1 MSSSDRRHP
10 VPAQLFRH
18 LPSSGSSANAEHSW
32 LEHPGPTAH
41 HPQRFATHDPS
52 PQTMGLAG
60 VFEFAKKQLAGGG
73 KQIHSEHRRT
83 SAGSPVPAMLSQSG
97 MCERS
102 ELAANDS
109 DGGRCRGSRMGG
121 VSDGL
126 HSTFSQRLVF
136 ISIPPS
142 ASVLFSSTSNP
153 RPAPCF
159 QCPQKN

>member
-1 MSSSDRRHP
+1 MQNTLSCSS
-10 VPAQLFRH
+10 
-18 LPSSGSSANAEHSW
+18 
-32 LEHPGPTAH
+32 
-41 HPQRFATHDPS
+41 QRFATHDPS

-60 VFEFAKKQLAGGG
+60 VFEFAKNSWQEAESRSTLSIAGHPQGARCLPCC
-73 KQIHSEHRRT
+73 HRAACASE
-83 SAGSPVPAMLSQSG
+83 A
-97 MCERS
+97 S

-142 ASVLFSSTSNP
+142 ASVLFSSVFHLQPASCFHLHFTLVQ
-153 RPAPCF
+153 RPVSSVL
-159 QCPQKN
+159 KKIKKGVDRTGKVV

>member
-1 MSSSDRRHP
+1 MQNTLSSSSALRHT
-10 VPAQLFRH
+10 RS
-18 LPSSGSSANAEHSW
+18 LPSN
-32 LEHPGPTAH
+32 
-41 HPQRFATHDPS
+41 D
-52 PQTMGLAG
+52 GLG
-60 VFEFAKKQLAGGG
+60 RGFWVCKKQLAGGG

-153 RPAPCF
+153 RPASCF
-159 QCPQKN
+159 QCPQKNKKRCWQNRKSSVIYHLSPRELNELNKQFKQF